1 MNCPGKEGTPL
12 RKPQKIFL
20 LLSLCLSVGLSLSFP
35 AWPLSEGIRERT
47 SERTLDLERYLFEV
61 LKRNPSIEA
70 DRLQARAQW
79 EDVRVTVGD
88 QRMQITLSPSVERW
102 TYYPNERSD
111 QTLSMIFQQPL
122 DFSGLYRA
130 KERKALYAYRAAL
143 HDYGSTLNGTLGAAE
158 QAYWKCLFAK
168 RKIELLEKI
177 LEQRKKML
185 DLLELELKEKLI
197 TRLDVT
203 KGRVNVGEVESS
215 LAQIRGNYEEFLEE
229 LAGYVSGETIFPEN
243 PPIMPESLLSS
254 EDLREN
260 FGRNPDIRSARSN
273 LDYTRMLYAI
283 AKRENSL
290 TVQLQGTY
298 RIWTDYTYHY
308 SDVEEGEWDL
318 LLYVE
323 VPISDGGKK
332 KANIRKNRNLLE
344 EAEKRLEAVEE
355 NVRAE
360 YRKARAEWEGAS
372 ANVSVL
378 QRQKGYTEA
387 NLNDTWTLYQE
398 RLEDVLSLMDALE
411 KDEEAKTQL
420 LDAQLNMYLARAKL
434 RQQKGS
440 YLAEIAAREPERTKA
455 FEEEEDHAPARKQA
469 DF

>member
-1 MNCPGKEGTPL
+1 
-12 RKPQKIFL
+12 
-20 LLSLCLSVGLSLSFP
+20 
-35 AWPLSEGIRERT
+35 
-47 SERTLDLERYLFEV
+47 
-61 LKRNPSIEA
+61 
-70 DRLQARAQW
+70 
-79 EDVRVTVGD
+79 
-88 QRMQITLSPSVERW
+88 
-102 TYYPNERSD
+102 
-111 QTLSMIFQQPL
+111 
-122 DFSGLYRA
+122 
-130 KERKALYAYRAAL
+130 
-143 HDYGSTLNGTLGAAE
+143 
-158 QAYWKCLFAK
+158 
-168 RKIELLEKI
+168 
-177 LEQRKKML
+177 
-185 DLLELELKEKLI
+185 
-197 TRLDVT
+197 
-203 KGRVNVGEVESS
+203 
-215 LAQIRGNYEEFLEE
+215 
-229 LAGYVSGETIFPEN
+229 
-243 PPIMPESLLSS
+243 MPESLLSS

-372 ANVSVL
+372 ANVFGAATSEGIYRGES
-378 QRQKGYTEA
+378 QRYLGPSIRNAWRTCC
-387 NLNDTWTLYQE
+387 
-398 RLEDVLSLMDALE
+398 LSWMPLE